1 MLRIIRTLRELLKL
15 LLNEV
20 TDVGR
25 QFLRNVVDGRLLT
38 VDNSEAVRDES
49 SIIARQSCELR
60 CQFVTLS
67 VVFAL
72 LTRIE
77 ANVFKEQDIAIIET
91 VGTFVCVFA
100 GNIRCQCN
108 LLV

>member
-1 MLRIIRTLRELLKL
+1 MLRIIRTLRELLEL

-20 TDVGR
+20 ADVRR
-25 QFLRNVVDGRLLT
+25 QFLRDVVDGSLLT
-38 VDNSEAVRDES
+38 VDNSETVRNES
-49 SIIARQSCELR
+49 AIVVRQGCELR
-60 CQFVTLS
+60 GQFLTLS

-77 ANVFKEQDIAIIET
+77 ANVFEEQDVAVIET
-91 VGTFVCVFA
+91 VGTFVGVFA

-108 LLV
+108 VLV